1 MMLDVQQLDKKYERR
16 RLRIEFRDGE
26 VAEVEIVEVALPN
39 KYDKTPE
46 SWGIVYDLIS
56 TNRPRMV
63 PKGAAFWSELS
74 TIKSFEVLGD
84 AD

>member
-1 MMLDVQQLDKKYERR
+1 MLDVQKLDRTYEGR
-16 RLRIEFRDGE
+16 RLRIEFCNGE
-26 VAEVEIVEVALPN
+26 VAEVEIIEVALPN

-46 SWGIVYDLIS
+46 SWGIVCDLIS
-56 TNRPRMV
+56 TDRPRTA

-84 AD
+84 AN